1 MWKLCCLKIL
11 LSSGLIAVAVDTA
24 HWQLWTLNRSTPGHV
39 KTDFWQLCRF
49 DLIYLVLD
57 KAEEATD
64 RKLAR
69 HLLSLHYERGQNAA
83 QVGVVP
89 TLNLAAAP
97 IQRHIAGLSLH
108 PKMLGCIMTGRLQ
121 LATCSPRP

>member
-1 MWKLCCLKIL
+1 MQDLWRYHECLAL
-11 LSSGLIAVAVDTA
+11 M
-24 HWQLWTLNRSTPGHV
+24 PM
-39 KTDFWQLCRF
+39 CRF

-83 QVGVVP
+83 QVGYTYCACYCLKSCAV
-89 TLNLAAAP
+89 NL
-97 IQRHIAGLSLH
+97 
-108 PKMLGCIMTGRLQ
+108 KK
-121 LATCSPRP
+121 

>member
-1 MWKLCCLKIL
+1 MSIRPPFLPCAVFLIPVMCRLMSLHLC
-11 LSSGLIAVAVDTA
+11 GVRDRVY
-24 HWQLWTLNRSTPGHV
+24 QLGTPRFFVELMDGG
-39 KTDFWQLCRF
+39 WRRF

-83 QVGVVP
+83 QVRS
-89 TLNLAAAP
+89 TF
-97 IQRHIAGLSLH
+97 
-108 PKMLGCIMTGRLQ
+108 
-121 LATCSPRP
+121 